1 MPRKR
6 WDGYV
11 WYTREERLKALWRAA
26 VLAVLFAIW
35 VLLTVFVGDF
45 PLWSIIPFL
54 GVILLVKVLDNLWIA
69 IVGEE
74 DTSPGGE

>member
-11 WYTREERLKALWRAA
+11 WYTREERLKALRRAA

-35 VLLTVFVGDF
+35 VLLTVFFGDF
-45 PLWSIIPFL
+45 PLWSIIPLF
-54 GVILLVKVLDNLWIA
+54 GFILLVGVLHNLWIA

-74 DTSPGGE
+74 NTSPD